1 MMQRRDVIDLLK
13 SAEPMLKSIG
23 VGSLFLFGS
32 HARNEADENSD
43 IDLFVDPAEGAKFGF
58 DAFMESFELIQS
70 SFPGKEIGFGT
81 RRGIVPQFRPGIE
94 ADAIR
99 VF

>member
-1 MMQRRDVIDLLK
+1 MQRPDVIERLK
-13 SAEPMLKSIG
+13 SAERGLKSIG

-32 HARNEADENSD
+32 HARNEANADSD
-43 IDLFVDPAEGAKFGF
+43 IDLFVDPAEGARFGF
-58 DAFMESFELIQS
+58 DAFMESFELIQRA
-70 SFPGKEIGFGT
+70 FPGAEIGFDT
-81 RRGIVPQFRPGIE
+81 RKGIIPQFRPGIE

>member
-1 MMQRRDVIDLLK
+1 MRRQDVIEGLRK
-13 SAEPMLKSIG
+13 AEPKLKSIG

-32 HARNEADENSD
+32 HARNEAGEGSD

-58 DAFMESFELIQS
+58 DAFMESFELIQK
-70 SFPGKEIGFGT
+70 SFPGAEIGFGT
-81 RRGIVPQFRPGIE
+81 RKGIVPQFRSHIE

-99 VF
+99 IF